1 MGLASA
7 RKNLGK
13 NPTEGRRHEFGKSMG
28 LWDSAQPS
36 ERGKELS
43 KKVGKSAK
51 SDFPTLPTLNGIR
64 TGDVTLNE
72 TEKLR

>member
-1 MGLASA
+1 MGLSSG

-13 NPTEGRRHEFGKSMG
+13 NPAGGGRHGFGKSMG
-28 LWDSAQPS
+28 LWDSARPS

-43 KKVGKSAK
+43 KKVGKFAK

-64 TGDVTLNE
+64 IGDVRLNE
-72 TEKLR
+72 TEKSR